1 MANELLKEEV
11 HQSDIVLAFHHPD
24 DRSPF
29 DRFCCCLNILT

>member
-24 DRSPF
+24 DRP
-29 DRFCCCLNILT
+29 LTDFAVA